1 MTEKETTSQ
10 RHQKITL
17 MTPVQLYTGC
27 QMDFHNDTFFI
38 FIRKNGQIYPI
49 NIHKDLKEEI
59 IPYSLYC
66 LKQFTDDGCQDG
78 LAKQQ
83 D

>member
-1 MTEKETTSQ
+1 MTEKENTSQ

-38 FIRKNGQIYPI
+38 FIKKMG
-49 NIHKDLKEEI
+49 KF
-59 IPYSLYC
+59 IPLIST
-66 LKQFTDDGCQDG
+66 KT
-78 LAKQQ
+78 
-83 D
+83 